1 MNKKLLLGLA
11 GVFLLAAL
19 VWLYLNRGTEVETS
33 FVQIGDVVRTVEE
46 DGYVEAVGD
55 RALYAVHGGKVSR
68 VFVKTNDVVHKDQEL
83 IRMENK
89 DIEASLSEIK
99 RLLAESQRELD
110 FYRASEEKAKIALS
124 DAERTMKRY
133 KRLYDSRVI
142 SLSEYEQAVLN
153 VEEKRREL
161 KKARFSL
168 LGAEARSKGLR
179 EQLEALESKRRELII
194 KSPIDGYVLKLP
206 AEEEQVVSSGEL
218 LAIVAPRG
226 PMEIRADFLSDLLSE
241 ISVGQKVKITSQ
253 ALGNVN
259 LEGRIDRI
267 YPLAEE
273 KISPLGVEQ
282 RRVPVY
288 VSLSHAAN
296 LMPGYEVRIAVE
308 TARREKVMTLP
319 IESVRT
325 NSQGG
330 YEVLKIADGRVHIVP
345 VKVGLKSR
353 QKVEIVEGLDE
364 GDVVVKDA
372 GIELDD
378 GAKVKA
384 AGAFPRP

>member
-19 VWLYLNRGTEVETS
+19 VWLYLSRGTEVETA

-110 FYRASEEKAKIALS
+110 FYRASEEKARIALA

-133 KRLYDSRVI
+133 KRLYDSQEI
-142 SLSEYEQAVLN
+142 SLSEYEQATLN

-161 KKARFSL
+161 EKARSNL
-168 LGAEARSKGLR
+168 LGVEARTKGLK

-206 AEEEQVVSSGEL
+206 AEEEQVVSPGEL
-218 LAIVAPRG
+218 LVIVAPRG

-241 ISVGQKVKITSQ
+241 IKVGQKVMITAQ
-253 ALGNVN
+253 ALGDVS
-259 LEGRIDRI
+259 LKGQIDRI

-288 VSLSHAAN
+288 VSLPHVAN

-308 TARREKVMTLP
+308 TARREQVKTLP

-325 NSQGG
+325 NSQGSS
-330 YEVLKIADGRVHIVP
+330 EVLKIVDGRVRIVP
-345 VKVGLKSR
+345 VDVGLKSR